1 MRSKQNQKNLPVTA
15 RSLETLIRL
24 SSANA
29 KARLSSSVDDE
40 DVETAIELMNFV
52 LFHDVGNAS
61 VGPSGGADSRG
72 NLMGEEQNGR
82 RPRGLTT
89 SIAEEDERSK
99 KARHEHDSMGEA
111 VDEENEQRSA
121 TSVSSLPSK
130 LANVDT
136 IQLLAIVSNFIK
148 DSDDGDD
155 TTVVNLLAH
164 LQSNE
169 KDLYDRL
176 YSPSL
181 IELVAILTEFEKEN
195 QVCSTP

>member
-52 LFHDVGNAS
+52 LFHDIGNAS
-61 VGPSGGADSRG
+61 VGPSKGVDSRG

-89 SIAEEDERSK
+89 SLVEEDERSK
-99 KARHEHDSMGEA
+99 KARHEHDGMGEA
-111 VDEENEQRSA
+111 ADEENEQRSA
-121 TSVSSLPSK
+121 TFVSSLPSK

-181 IELVAILTEFEKEN
+181 TELVAILTEFEKEN